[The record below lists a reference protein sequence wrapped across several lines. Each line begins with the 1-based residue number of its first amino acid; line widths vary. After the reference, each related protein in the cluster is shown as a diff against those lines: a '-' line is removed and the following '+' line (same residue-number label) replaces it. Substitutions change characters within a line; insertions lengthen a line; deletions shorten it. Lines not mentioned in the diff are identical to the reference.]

1 MNGTSFTSHSLKM
14 KNMNCIEIKLY
25 CIYQEGSFF
34 IGAALFESMTFI
46 RADINVNF
54 NQFQKC

>member
-14 KNMNCIEIKLY
+14 KNMDYFKIKLY
-25 CIYQEGSFF
+25 CIYQGASFF

-46 RADINVNF
+46 RVDINVNF
-54 NQFQKC
+54 NQLQKC